1 MRGEVPERSKAAVLK
16 IVRHVY
22 HWPHSG
28 VLCAHGARAPR
39 DPPYHVLRREPEGG
53 IVRRIL
59 ALVAV
64 LVLSPSCPGP
74 VQAGEVLHDAEYY
87 ISKAQNAERWAAD
100 DEAVDEKL
108 TAFREGNGGR
118 PPNILYILIDDIG
131 FGDLGSETLNSIR
144 GYRTPSINQFAREG
158 MRLSRMYTEPSCTPT
173 RVAFMTGRQPYRN
186 GMGNTAVDISGFGLA
201 DEEVTLAEILSEA
214 GYNTVHIGKWH
225 MGDIKEAWPNFQGFD
240 YAAFPIHQ
248 QGQLTIFHDDAADEE
263 VSIGIGDNNY
273 DDRYTMDR
281 WLRTDASSMVTGV
294 EGNRNEPVREVHMK
308 PGERWTE
315 AKYEEMNQRYQDQAM
330 EQLQSLAKRDEPF
343 FLQYWPLYPLT
354 GPRTAYD
361 EYTTPNGGTY
371 VEKMKLVDQWIG
383 ELMAEMER
391 LGVADD
397 TLVII
402 MGDNGHF
409 TKYSPQSGYTPM
421 IFRGGKGS
429 TTEGGVRV
437 DAFVRWPGMVEADT
451 VAGDIVHVTDLFTT
465 IARLGGATDGIPT
478 DRIIDGIDQTSLM
491 LNGDT
496 HGRRDY
502 VFLYNINKLEAV
514 VKEQYKL
521 AIPGGN
527 LENAILAD
535 FYDLFRDPQEKYPVS
550 TEIGAWGGA
559 KFVRMVQRHM
569 KRKARYADAGPAIGM
584 PYEGIENLRPESKA
598 AVQEFL
604 FMMKSPEM

>member
-1 MRGEVPERSKAAVLK
+1 MRRLLP
-16 IVRHVY
+16 
-22 HWPHSG
+22 
-28 VLCAHGARAPR
+28 
-39 DPPYHVLRREPEGG
+39 
-53 IVRRIL
+53 L

-64 LVLSPSCPGP
+64 LGPSCPASVGAEEI
-74 VQAGEVLHDAEYY
+74 VHDAEYY
-87 ISKAQNAERWAAD
+87 ILKQQNGERWAQEDKALD
-100 DEAVDEKL
+100 QELA
-108 TAFREGNGGR
+108 AFRQKNGGK
-118 PPNILYILIDDIG
+118 PPNIFYILIDDIG
-131 FGDLGSETLNSIR
+131 FGDLGSKTLNSIR
-144 GYRTPSINQFAREG
+144 GYQTPSINQVARQG

-186 GMGNTAVDISGFGLA
+186 GMGNTSVDISGFGLA
-201 DEEVTLAEILSEA
+201 GKEVTLAEVLSGA
-214 GYNTVHIGKWH
+214 DYNTVHIGKWH
-225 MGDIKEAWPNFQGFD
+225 MGDIQEAWPNFQGFD

-248 QGQLTIFHDDAADEE
+248 QGQLTIFHDDAANEE
-263 VSIGIGDNNY
+263 VSVGIGDNNY
-273 DDRYTMDR
+273 DDRYTVDR

-294 EGNRNEPVREVHMK
+294 EGYRDQPVREVDMK

-315 AKYEEMNQRYQDQAM
+315 AKYEAMNQRYQDQAM
-330 EQLQSLAKRDEPF
+330 EQLESLAKQDKPF

-354 GPRTAYD
+354 GPRTAYE

-383 ELMAEMER
+383 DLMAKMDE
-391 LGVADD
+391 LGIANN

-421 IFRGGKGS
+421 IFRGGKGDTS
-429 TTEGGVRV
+429 EGGVRV
-437 DAFVRWPGMVEADT
+437 DAFVRWPGMIEANS

-465 IARLGGATDGIPT
+465 IARLGGATDRIPT
-478 DRIIDGIDQTSLM
+478 DRIIDGVDQTSLM

-502 VFLYNINKLEAV
+502 VFIYNINKLEAV

-527 LENAILAD
+527 IENAILAK
-535 FYDLFRDPQEKYPVS
+535 FYDLFRDPQERYPVS

-559 KFVRMVQRHM
+559 KFVRMVQRHV
-569 KRKARYADAGPAIGM
+569 KRKAKYPDKGPAIGM

-604 FMMKSPEM
+604 FMMKTPGI